1 MSSSNN
7 LFGVL
12 ALLAVLCVVGVIVL
26 QVLEINFYAAPT
38 SLWP

>member
-26 QVLEINFYAAPT
+26 QVMEINFYAAPA